1 MNFCCRQLSL
11 TYSIFLS
18 EPFLEST
25 PQIHILICLLVS
37 NDDDIPISVFISLF
51 LSVISGGLGIA
62 KFLKTGIC
70 KIIPRKSGYFDG
82 LVSLGFPAVVFSII
96 ATFVGKGLLLP
107 VVAYRKGEGLI
118 FSKVAMWMGLN
129 LVPQFFYVSKY
140 QLKARLQFSLC
151 PFWISLLLF

>member
-1 MNFCCRQLSL
+1 M
-11 TYSIFLS
+11 
-18 EPFLEST
+18 EST

-37 NDDDIPISVFISLF
+37 NDDDIPALF

-96 ATFVGKGLLLP
+96 VTFVGKGLLLP
-107 VVAYRKGEGLI
+107 VVAYKKGEGLI
-118 FSKVAMWMGLN
+118 FSKVAMWVGLN
-129 LVPQFFYVSKY
+129 LVPQFSYVS
-140 QLKARLQFSLC
+140 
-151 PFWISLLLF
+151 ISISIETIPA

>member
-1 MNFCCRQLSL
+1 MQYDFLL

-37 NDDDIPISVFISLF
+37 NDDDIPALF

-96 ATFVGKGLLLP
+96 VTFVGKGLLLP
-107 VVAYRKGEGLI
+107 VVAYKKGEGLI
-118 FSKVAMWMGLN
+118 FSKVAMWVGLN
-129 LVPQFFYVSKY
+129 LVPQFSYVS
-140 QLKARLQFSLC
+140 
-151 PFWISLLLF
+151 ISISIETIPA